1 MIKKNR
7 LAVDLL
13 KQHTALL
20 IKSLDTLKRSVKKAE
35 SIGQKPQYSFEEME
49 TFDSLAAKFSRTAD
63 IFTQKVVRTAWMLL
77 HEGFMPFIDM
87 MNKAE
92 KIMLID
98 SADQIIEIRDLRNQ
112 ISHEYIPE
120 AIQELIPEV
129 IRLSADL
136 EKNIEQAVNFLNDRN
151 WL

>member
-1 MIKKNR
+1 MNKNNR
-7 LAVDLL
+7 LTAELL
-13 KQHTALL
+13 KEHTTLL
-20 IKSLDTLKRSVKKAE
+20 IKSLDTLKRSARKAE
-35 SIGQKPQYSFEEME
+35 SIGRKSEYSFEEME
-49 TFDSLAAKFSRTAD
+49 TFDSLAAKFSRTSD
-63 IFTQKVVRTAWMLL
+63 IFTQKLIRTTWLLL
-77 HEGFMPFIDM
+77 HEGFVPFIDM

-98 SADQIIEIRDLRNQ
+98 SADKVIEIRDLRNQ
-112 ISHEYIPE
+112 IAHEYIPE

-136 EKNIEQAVNFLNDRN
+136 EKNINQTMHFIHDRN

>member
-1 MIKKNR
+1 MRKNNH
-7 LAVDLL
+7 LTAELL
-13 KQHTALL
+13 KEHTTLL

-35 SIGQKPQYSFEEME
+35 SIGQKSDYSFEEME
-49 TFDSLAAKFSRTAD
+49 TFDSLAVKFSRTSD
-63 IFTQKVVRTAWMLL
+63 IFTQKVLRTAWLLL

-98 SADQIIEIRDLRNQ
+98 SSDTIIEIRDLRNQ
-112 ISHEYIPE
+112 IAHEYIPE

-136 EKNIEQAVNFLNDRN
+136 EKNIHQTMNFIQNRN
-151 WL
+151 WP